1 MADGGGNHASS
12 HRWDE
17 LNSVQIAARLAAD
30 PDTVALI
37 PVGATEQHG
46 PHLPVGTDTIMA
58 TAVAEA
64 AAGDLALV
72 LPALS
77 FGASMF
83 HGTQLAG
90 TIAFSG
96 EDTAGA
102 AVRVAQAC
110 VDSGVRRILFVN
122 GHVGNAAPLWLSC
135 DRFRRLHPDR
145 RIGVMQWWDLT
156 PDIARR
162 ATEDAADWH
171 ANAAET
177 SLMLAVR
184 PELVDIDAMAG
195 ADDPDRTAG
204 TVFRYPVQ
212 QVSTN
217 GVTGH
222 PSRASK
228 ALGLQLWRDVVTA
241 ARDVVER
248 AHDEVPPLG

>member
-1 MADGGGNHASS
+1 MSQ
-12 HRWDE
+12 RWEE
-17 LNSVQIAARLAAD
+17 LTSAQIAQRLSDD

-64 AAGDLALV
+64 AAGDVGLV
-72 LPALS
+72 LPALP
-77 FGASMF
+77 FGASFF
-83 HGTQLAG
+83 HGTDLAG
-90 TIAFSG
+90 TLGFSG
-96 EDTAGA
+96 AETATA
-102 AVRVAQAC
+102 ALRVAQAC
-110 VDSGVRRILFVN
+110 ADSGVRRVIFVN
-122 GHVGNAAPLWLSC
+122 GHVGNAAPLWLAC
-135 DRFRRLHPDR
+135 DEFRREHADR
-145 RIGVMQWWDLT
+145 RVGVMQWWDLT

-177 SLMLAVR
+177 SLMLVVR
-184 PELVDIDAMAG
+184 PELVDTEAMRA

-204 TVFRYPVQ
+204 TVFRYPVH

-217 GVTGH
+217 GVTGY

-228 ALGLQLWRDVVTA
+228 ASGLELWREVAAA

-248 AHDEVPPLG
+248 AHSETPPLG

>member
-1 MADGGGNHASS
+1 MSQ
-12 HRWDE
+12 RWED
-17 LNSVQIAARLAAD
+17 LSSVQIAQRLATD

-64 AAGDLALV
+64 AAADLALV
-72 LPALS
+72 LPALA
-77 FGASMF
+77 FGASFF
-83 HGTQLAG
+83 HGTTLPG
-90 TIAFSG
+90 TVAFDG
-96 EDTAGA
+96 EDTAAA
-102 AVRVAQAC
+102 AVRVAEAC
-110 VDSGVRRILFVN
+110 VDSGVRRIMFVN
-122 GHVGNAAPLWLSC
+122 GHVGNNAPLWLAC
-135 DRFRRLHPDR
+135 DRFRRRHPDR
-145 RIGVMQWWDLT
+145 RIGAMQWWDLT

-162 ATEDAADWH
+162 ATEDADDWH

-184 PELVDIDAMAG
+184 PELVDIDAMHE

-204 TVFRYPVQ
+204 TVFRYPVH

-217 GVTGH
+217 GVTGY

-228 ALGLQLWRDVVTA
+228 VVGLQLWADVVAA
-241 ARDVVER
+241 ARNVVER
-248 AHDEVPPLG
+248 AHSEDPPLG

>member
-1 MADGGGNHASS
+1 MSN
-12 HRWDE
+12 RWDD
-17 LNSVQIAARLAAD
+17 LNSVQIAHRLSAD

-46 PHLPVGTDTIMA
+46 PHLPVGTDTIVA

-64 AAGDLALV
+64 AAGELALV
-72 LPALS
+72 LPAIA
-77 FGASMF
+77 FGASFF
-83 HGTQLAG
+83 HGTTLPG
-90 TIAFSG
+90 TVAFDG
-96 EDTAGA
+96 DQTAMA
-102 AVRVAQAC
+102 AARVAEAC
-110 VDSGVRRILFVN
+110 ADSGVRRVLFVN
-122 GHVGNAAPLWLSC
+122 GHVGNSAPLWLAC

-162 ATEDAADWH
+162 ATEDAVDWH

-184 PELVDIDAMAG
+184 PELVDVDAMRD

-217 GVTGH
+217 GVTGY

-228 ALGLQLWRDVVTA
+228 SYGLQLWADVVAA
-241 ARDVVER
+241 ARDVVMR
-248 AHDEVPPLG
+248 AHTEVPPLG

>member
-1 MADGGGNHASS
+1 MSN
-12 HRWDE
+12 RWED
-17 LNSVQIAARLAAD
+17 LNSVQIAHRLSAD

-64 AAGDLALV
+64 AAGEHALV
-72 LPALS
+72 LPAIA
-77 FGASMF
+77 FGASFF
-83 HGTQLAG
+83 HGTALPG
-90 TIAFSG
+90 TVAFDG
-96 EDTAGA
+96 DQTATA
-102 AVRVAQAC
+102 AVRVAEAC
-110 VDSGVRRILFVN
+110 ADSGVRRVLFVN
-122 GHVGNAAPLWLSC
+122 GHVGNSAPLWLAC
-135 DRFRRLHPDR
+135 DRFRRHHPDR

-162 ATEDAADWH
+162 ATEDALDWH

-184 PELVDIDAMAG
+184 PELVDVDAMRD

-217 GVTGH
+217 GVTGY

-228 ALGLQLWRDVVTA
+228 AYGLQLWADVVAA
-241 ARDVVER
+241 ARDVVMR
-248 AHDEVPPLG
+248 AHSEVPPLG

>member
-1 MADGGGNHASS
+1 MT

-17 LNSVQIAARLAAD
+17 LNSVQIARRLLAD

-46 PHLPVGTDTIMA
+46 PHLPVGTDTVMA

-64 AAGDLALV
+64 AAGELALV
-72 LPALS
+72 LPALP

-83 HGTQLAG
+83 HGTELAG
-90 TIAFSG
+90 TIALSG
-96 EDTAGA
+96 EETAA
-102 AVRVAQAC
+102 AAARAAEAC
-110 VDSGVRRILFVN
+110 VDSGVRRIMFVN
-122 GHVGNAAPLWLSC
+122 GHVGNSAPLWLAC
-135 DRFRRLHPDR
+135 DRFRRRYPDR

-156 PDIARR
+156 ADIARR
-162 ATEDAADWH
+162 ATADAADWH

-184 PELVDIDAMAG
+184 PELVDIDAMRE

-204 TVFRYPVQ
+204 TVFRYGVQ
-212 QVSTN
+212 HVSTN

-228 ALGLQLWRDVVTA
+228 AFGLELWADVVAA
-241 ARDVVER
+241 ARDVVDRAHSER
-248 AHDEVPPLG
+248 APLP

>member
-1 MADGGGNHASS
+1 MSS
-12 HRWDE
+12 RWDD
-17 LNSVQIAARLAAD
+17 LNSVQIAHRLSAD

-58 TAVAEA
+58 TAIAEA
-64 AAGDLALV
+64 AAGELALV
-72 LPALS
+72 LPAIA
-77 FGASMF
+77 FGASFF
-83 HGTQLAG
+83 HGTALPG
-90 TIAFSG
+90 TVAFDG
-96 EDTAGA
+96 DQTATA
-102 AVRVAQAC
+102 AVRVAEAC
-110 VDSGVRRILFVN
+110 ADSGVRRILFVN
-122 GHVGNAAPLWLSC
+122 GHVGNSAPLWLAC
-135 DRFRRLHPDR
+135 DRFRRQHPDR

-162 ATEDAADWH
+162 ATEDAVDWH

-177 SLMLAVR
+177 SLMLAIR
-184 PELVDIDAMAG
+184 PELVDVDAMRD

-217 GVTGH
+217 GVTGY

-228 ALGLQLWRDVVTA
+228 SYGLQLWADVVAA
-241 ARDVVER
+241 ARDVVMR
-248 AHDEVPPLG
+248 AHAEVPPLG